1 MDEELAGQ
9 MDAWAGLRN
18 VLVHLYLEVDRRRL
32 YEILQSELDQLERF
46 AGIMLN
52 SVGEEGR
59 NSTARE
65 QV

>member
-1 MDEELAGQ
+1 MLDEELAGQ

-52 SVGEEGR
+52 SVDEERGE
-59 NSTARE
+59 
-65 QV
+65 